1 MEQDARNALK
11 AAADSLQHVLNQQLL
26 NDLRTAHV
34 TPNYTTGNLEVDIR
48 PTGVPALPRGVSES
62 VGAAGGA
69 GTPWGG
75 VEPGRCVARARS
87 GARCGQPVVRGAVVC
102 RFHGGSAP
110 QVKAAARRRV
120 ETQTALQWAKRE
132 LERLGVEDRTPLEHL
147 EASLVAAAYDYRVW
161 SLACET
167 LVQEGR
173 SSLMGRDRHGQQTIH
188 PYVSER
194 DQALAQ
200 WARISK
206 FALDAGVAERRVRIL
221 QQQGEL
227 MIGAAQAM
235 MAHLQ
240 AQYGLQPAAA
250 AEGLKVLGEQL
261 RRLGPGTIDG
271 VAHTKH

>member
-1 MEQDARNALK
+1 
-11 AAADSLQHVLNQQLL
+11 
-26 NDLRTAHV
+26 
-34 TPNYTTGNLEVDIR
+34 
-48 PTGVPALPRGVSES
+48 
-62 VGAAGGA
+62 
-69 GTPWGG
+69 
-75 VEPGRCVARARS
+75 
-87 GARCGQPVVRGAVVC
+87 
-102 RFHGGSAP
+102 
-110 QVKAAARRRV
+110 
-120 ETQTALQWAKRE
+120 
-132 LERLGVEDRTPLEHL
+132 
-147 EASLVAAAYDYRVW
+147 
-161 SLACET
+161 
-167 LVQEGR
+167 
-173 SSLMGRDRHGQQTIH
+173 
-188 PYVSER
+188 
-194 DQALAQ
+194 LAQ